1 MSAGPLEGVVV
12 VEFGRFV
19 TAPYAARV
27 LGDLGASVIKLEGL
41 DGDPFRTFSGDV
53 EQSPHFRALNRNKRS
68 LALDVRTAEGRELM
82 RRLVASADVFIENSR
97 PGSMAR
103 MGLGYEE
110 LSALNPGLVYCSISG
125 TGADGPYASRPAYDM
140 VGQALSGLAHSSLD
154 PDTLQVTGTNTSD
167 SVTGLNAAVSI
178 ASALFGRAAHGRG
191 TLIEIDMLSS
201 SLSFLGA
208 EAQIFLDTG
217 RNPEPTTRPANSL
230 SFAMRCADGGLI
242 GLHLSS
248 VPKFWEGLTDV
259 LGRPELRDDA
269 RFGSRAE
276 RSRNYQ
282 ELRHEL
288 QEAFLRKPRAEW
300 LDALIAADVP
310 AAPINTISE
319 VVDDPQV
326 RHLGLVQPLSH
337 PRLGESRTIGAPH
350 RFSAYPETALAHP
363 PRLGEHS
370 DAIVA
375 GLLGADEDA
384 ETFARVLGRP
394 DAESAR

>member
-1 MSAGPLEGVVV
+1 MSAGPLQGIVV

-68 LALDVRTAEGRELM
+68 IAVDVRTAEGRELM
-82 RRLVASADVFIENSR
+82 QRLVASADVFIENSR
-97 PGSMAR
+97 PGSMTR

-110 LSALNPGLVYCSISG
+110 LSARNPGLVYCSISG
-125 TGADGPYASRPAYDM
+125 SGPDGPYASRPAYDM
-140 VGQALSGLAHSSLD
+140 VGQALSGLAHASLD

-178 ASALFGRAAHGRG
+178 AAALVGRATHGRG
-191 TLIEIDMLSS
+191 THIEIDMLSS

-217 RNPEPTTRPANSL
+217 RDPEPTTRPANSL

-259 LGRPELRDDA
+259 LGRPELREDP
-269 RFGSRAE
+269 RFRSRPD

-282 ELRHEL
+282 ELRAEL
-288 QEAFLRKPRAEW
+288 QSAFLRRSRAEW
-300 LDALIAADVP
+300 LEALIAADVP
-310 AAPINTISE
+310 AAPINTIAE
-319 VVDDPQV
+319 VIDDPQV
-326 RHLGLVQPLSH
+326 RHLGLVKGLSH
-337 PRLGESRTIGAPH
+337 PQLGESRTIGAPH
-350 RFSAYPETALAHP
+350 RFSAYPEASMQHP
-363 PRLGEHS
+363 PRLGEHT

-375 GLLGADEDA
+375 GLLDPEEDA
-384 ETFARVLGRP
+384 STFEHALGRP
-394 DAESAR
+394 PEPTP